1 MINLGKSFIQRL
13 RSLKSVS
20 QSRHFLCQ
28 NNFRFNFSNIPDAE
42 EDIQRAE
49 SINKF
54 RLQMLEDPKYKD
66 CLVDLVLKNPNQL
79 NKILKQIEN
88 LIHQDKYAMAEVF
101 ETKYFRSYVYLIDQ
115 FFRTYKSDI
124 DGQLNACISI
134 IYKMSHIYNDLGNL
148 TFQKQILLSKRVLNE
163 AIQNHE
169 ALQFKQLFQCLYTMG
184 TFRIKKLENEE
195 RLFIRL
201 KDLMQQQK
209 SEISIDELLDVQSS
223 LVKTAFA
230 RNQQERNSI
239 LILSDLINNY
249 VYEKRESLTFENTI
263 KVCQNLYSSQSYI
276 NKHLLDILVKNLQ
289 EDIIQKNLE
298 QRSDSQ
304 DILRQVKQHI
314 FAFGQISLLEHNTT
328 DGLYY
333 IYAFDEYY
341 KLIANIVNNY
351 IDVFSP
357 KQLGNIAFSFTRVG
371 YYDSNLIL
379 KIANR
384 ILKFEFYGFDENDKG
399 TQLKNKLKEVQ
410 NKIQQIKNEQS
421 ENYSAKQINEE
432 FKKLQNHEKR
442 IKTSLR
448 ALSNTV
454 QKNFNHLDALVK
466 IVHTMGQ
473 YNIRQD
479 KAVDQK
485 QVDHFLKSLYS
496 IIELF
501 SLKFKQEQTT
511 GIHLELKNITRSIWA
526 LCVLDSSENIV
537 APIHSLINQ
546 FLFNEENTQYS
557 LNMADL
563 SIIYLAYLYLQ
574 KNPGVIPKQLGL
586 LIQDLY
592 SQQVLKQKKQ
602 ISQFCYDVKKHI
614 DKLNIPNSLEVN
626 LDNILVDII
635 IPDQHFGK
643 QVIIDTNGYMHYFRN
658 ESVEK
663 GSTTLKQK
671 ILEQYYQN
679 IYVTI
684 PQFEW
689 ELLDSK
695 DKLEYLQKLFTA
707 LKLRI
712 QNEQKQQ

>member
-1 MINLGKSFIQRL
+1 
-13 RSLKSVS
+13 
-20 QSRHFLCQ
+20 
-28 NNFRFNFSNIPDAE
+28 
-42 EDIQRAE
+42 
-49 SINKF
+49 
-54 RLQMLEDPKYKD
+54 
-66 CLVDLVLKNPNQL
+66 
-79 NKILKQIEN
+79 
-88 LIHQDKYAMAEVF
+88 MAEVF

-115 FFRTYKSDI
+115 FFRTHKSDLE
-124 DGQLNACISI
+124 GQLNPCISI
-134 IYKMSHIYNDLGNL
+134 IYKMSHIYNELGNL

-163 AIQNHE
+163 AIQNYE
-169 ALQFKQLFQCLYTMG
+169 ALQFKQLYQCIYTMA

-195 RLFIRL
+195 RLFMRL
-201 KDLMQQQK
+201 KDLIQKQK
-209 SEISIDELLDVQSS
+209 SEISLDELLDVQSS
-223 LVKTAFA
+223 LVKIAFA
-230 RNQQERNSI
+230 RNLQERNS
-239 LILSDLINNY
+239 LLVLADLINNH
-249 VYEKRESLTFENTI
+249 VYDNRESLTFDNTI

-276 NKHLLDILVKNLQ
+276 NKHLLDVLVKNLQ
-289 EDIIQKNLE
+289 ADIIQKNLE
-298 QRSDSQ
+298 KRSDSQ
-304 DILRQVKQHI
+304 DIQRQIKQHI

-333 IYAFDEYY
+333 IYSFDEYY
-341 KLIANIVNNY
+341 KSIANIVDTY
-351 IDVFSP
+351 IDIFSP
-357 KQLGNIAFSFTRVG
+357 KQLGSISFHFSRVG
-371 YYDSNLIL
+371 YYDSQLIM
-379 KIANR
+379 KIAIK

-399 TQLKNKLKEVQ
+399 TQLKNKLKEIQ
-410 NKIQQIKNEQS
+410 NKIQQAKND
-421 ENYSAKQINEE
+421 YSDNNKSQKQYEE
-432 FKKLQNHEKR
+432 FKKLQNQEKR
-442 IKTSLR
+442 LKTSLR
-448 ALSNTV
+448 ALSNNV

-466 IVHTMGQ
+466 IVHTLGQ

-479 KAVDQK
+479 KNVDQK
-485 QVDHFLKSLYS
+485 QVDHFLKSFYS

-511 GIHLELKNITRSIWA
+511 GIHLELQNITRSIWA
-526 LCVLDSSENIV
+526 LCVLDSPENIK

-546 FLFNEENTQYS
+546 FLFNEENSQYS
-557 LNMADL
+557 LNIADL

-586 LIQDLY
+586 VIQDLY
-592 SQQVLKQKKQ
+592 SQKVLKQKKQ

-635 IPDQHFGK
+635 IPDQQFGR

-663 GSTTLKQK
+663 GGTILKQK

-684 PQFEW
+684 PQYEW

-707 LKLRI
+707 LKVRI
-712 QNEQKQQ
+712 QNEQKPK

>member
-1 MINLGKSFIQRL
+1 MINLGTALVKRL
-13 RSLKSVS
+13 KLLQNFS
-20 QSRHFLCQ
+20 QPRIFLVQ
-28 NNFRFNFSNIPDAE
+28 NNIKFYLSNIIDAE
-42 EDIQRAE
+42 EDVKRAQ

-79 NKILKQIEN
+79 NKILKQIDN
-88 LIHQDKYAMAEVF
+88 LIHKDKYAMAEVF

-115 FFRTYKSDI
+115 FFRTHKPDS
-124 DGQLNACISI
+124 DGQLNTCISI
-134 IYKMSHIYNDLGNL
+134 IYRIAHIYNYLGNL

-169 ALQFKQLFQCLYTMG
+169 TLQFKQLYQCLYNMG

-201 KDLMQQQK
+201 KDLMQKQK
-209 SEISIDELLDVQSS
+209 SEISLNELLDIQSS
-223 LVKTAFA
+223 IVKTAFA
-230 RNQQERNSI
+230 RSLQERNSI
-239 LILSDLINNY
+239 LVLADLINNY
-249 VYEKRESLTFENTI
+249 VYENKESLTFDNTI

-276 NKHLLDILVKNLQ
+276 NKHLLDILVKNLKG
-289 EDIIQKNLE
+289 DIIQKNLE
-298 QRSDSQ
+298 KRSDSQ
-304 DILRQVKQHI
+304 EVLRQIQQHI

-333 IYAFDEYY
+333 IYSFDEYY
-341 KLIANIVNNY
+341 NLIANIVDTY

-357 KQLGNIAFSFTRVG
+357 KQLGSIAFNFSRVG
-371 YYDSNLIL
+371 YYDSQLIM
-379 KIANR
+379 KIAIK

-399 TQLKNKLKEVQ
+399 TQLKSKLNEVQ
-410 NKIQQIKNEQS
+410 GKVQQIKNEYS
-421 ENYSAKQINEE
+421 EDYQAKKQNEE
-432 FKKLQNHEKR
+432 LKKLQNQEKR
-442 IKTSLR
+442 IKTSLK
-448 ALSNTV
+448 ALSNSI
-454 QKNFNHLDALVK
+454 QQNFNHLDALVK
-466 IVHTMGQ
+466 IVHTLGQ

-479 KAVDQK
+479 KNVDQK
-485 QVDHFLKSLYS
+485 QVDHFLKSFYS

-526 LCVLDSSENIV
+526 LCVLDSPENIV
-537 APIHSLINQ
+537 APIHTLINQ
-546 FLFNEENTQYS
+546 FLFNEENSQYS
-557 LNMADL
+557 LNIADL
-563 SIIYLAYLYLQ
+563 SIIYLAYLYLS

-586 LIQDLY
+586 VIQDLY

-614 DKLNIPNSLEVN
+614 DKLYIPNSLEVN

-635 IPDQHFGK
+635 IPDQQFGK

-658 ESVEK
+658 ETVEK

-671 ILEQYYQN
+671 ILEQHYQN

-684 PQFEW
+684 PQYEW

-695 DKLEYLQKLFTA
+695 DKLEYLQKLFAA
-707 LKLRI
+707 LKVRI
-712 QNEQKQQ
+712 QNEQKQK